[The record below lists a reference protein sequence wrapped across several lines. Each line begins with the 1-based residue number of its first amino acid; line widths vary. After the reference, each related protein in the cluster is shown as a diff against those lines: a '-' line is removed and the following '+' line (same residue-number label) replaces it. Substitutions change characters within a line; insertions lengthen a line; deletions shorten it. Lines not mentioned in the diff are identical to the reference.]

1 MSGYGHTF
9 LAMVFLLYA
18 FFGESVM
25 MVYAIAA
32 MVMAA
37 FGREELDPYH
47 HLICLGTIWWSGT
60 DYQMS
65 HVSCQF
71 CRLEVVA
78 AQCLLMSKKIFCCF
92 KSPCR
97 LMMASKCDG

>member
-37 FGREELDPYH
+37 FGREELD
-47 HLICLGTIWWSGT
+47 LTRIITS
-60 DYQMS
+60 
-65 HVSCQF
+65 F
-71 CRLEVVA
+71 A
-78 AQCLLMSKKIFCCF
+78 
-92 KSPCR
+92 
-97 LMMASKCDG
+97 

>member
-1 MSGYGHTF
+1 
-9 LAMVFLLYA
+9 
-18 FFGESVM
+18 M

-78 AQCLLMSKKIFCCF
+78 AQCLLMSEKNILLFQVTL
-92 KSPCR
+92 SVNV
-97 LMMASKCDG
+97 ASKCDG